1 MIIEALFLAH
11 DQETQGNKTFV
22 LIDVF
27 RTSATLTTM
36 LRQGAR
42 NVIVAAQPDEAR
54 AHRARLGSCLLCG
67 EAGGRRLPDFDYGNS
82 PGDYELL
89 HLEAEQVVF
98 TSSNGAKAMGR
109 LVGDGRRVFVGSYP
123 NATAVIRT
131 ALADAENRSTD
142 IVIVASGRNFGT
154 RYGIEDSHCAGFL
167 VDLITRQITGRPGWG
182 DSAHTGDIHHLNT
195 SWTLEDSALI
205 ALQLYRGLGLD
216 FDRLIQRSGDAQN
229 LRSLGLGGDFPACV
243 EVDTANMVPEVTLSR
258 EGYLVVNP
266 ALPA

>member
-1 MIIEALFLAH
+1 MIIEALFLAQ
-11 DQETQGNKTFV
+11 DQETQANKTFV

-36 LRQGAR
+36 LRRGAR

-54 AHRARLGSCLLCG
+54 AHRDRLGSCLLCG

-82 PGDYELL
+82 PGDYESLR
-89 HLEAEQVVF
+89 LEDQQVIF
-98 TSSNGAKAMGR
+98 TSSNGAKAMVR

-123 NATAVIRT
+123 NATAVVRA

-142 IVIVASGRNFGT
+142 IAIVASGRNFGT
-154 RYGIEDSHCAGFL
+154 RYGIEDCHCAGFL
-167 VDLITRQITGRPGWG
+167 TDLLVRQITGRPGWG
-182 DSAHTGDIHHLNT
+182 DTAHAGDIHHLNQK
-195 SWTLEDSALI
+195 WTLEDSALI

-229 LRSLGLGGDFPACV
+229 LRSLGLDVDFPACV
-243 EVDTANMVPEVTLSR
+243 EVDSASMVPEVTRSP
-258 EGYLVVNP
+258 EGHLVVNP
-266 ALPA
+266 APAV